1 MSLLNDPG
9 IIVAGSLIGD
19 TRSGLS
25 WTWGWIDEFVF
36 ELWIMIWAI
45 TSICPFV
52 SSGTHLDE
60 GWIEIVEFV
69 VTIGRGLFVRGVR

>member
-9 IIVAGSLIGD
+9 IIVAGSSIGD

-25 WTWGWIDEFVF
+25 WTRVDRRICFRVMDYDLGI
-36 ELWIMIWAI
+36 A
-45 TSICPFV
+45 SICPFL

-60 GWIEIVEFV
+60 GWRDRRICCYDLVADY
-69 VTIGRGLFVRGVR
+69 LFGV

>member
-45 TSICPFV
+45 TSICPFIL
-52 SSGTHLDE
+52 SGTHL
-60 GWIEIVEFV
+60 
-69 VTIGRGLFVRGVR
+69 